1 MDLNKKE
8 KLFLILGITIT
19 ASTLMFLLAND
30 WILGSVVVTG
40 VFLVFILIARAKKE
54 EKRKEETE
62 TLGVEAKAVVDS
74 RIYERPSFFLG
85 VPLIFI
91 VFGGMGSKYES
102 VFSIEYQGKTVI
114 VLYHG
119 LCLVSAEDQLLIR
132 GKWYMGKKLG
142 IQGNII
148 VADKVE
154 NQGSGL
160 VFEKI

>member
-19 ASTLMFLLAND
+19 ASILMLLLAND
-30 WILGSVVVTG
+30 WMLGSVVVTG

>member
-19 ASTLMFLLAND
+19 ASILMLLLAND
-30 WILGSVVVTG
+30 WMLGSAAVSG
-40 VFLVFILIARAKKE
+40 VFLVFILIVRSKKE

-91 VFGGMGSKYES
+91 VFGGRGSKYES

-119 LCLVSAEDQLLIR
+119 LCLVSAEDQLFIR
-132 GKWYMGKKLG
+132 GKWYRGKNLESRE
-142 IQGNII
+142 I
-148 VADKVE
+148 
-154 NQGSGL
+154 
-160 VFEKI
+160 

>member
-1 MDLNKKE
+1 MNKKE

-19 ASTLMFLLAND
+19 ASILMLLLAND
-30 WILGSVVVTG
+30 WMLGSVVVTG

-102 VFSIEYQGKTVI
+102 VFSIDYQGKTVI

-119 LCLVSAEDQLLIR
+119 LDRKSV
-132 GKWYMGKKLG
+132 
-142 IQGNII
+142 
-148 VADKVE
+148 V
-154 NQGSGL
+154 
-160 VFEKI
+160 